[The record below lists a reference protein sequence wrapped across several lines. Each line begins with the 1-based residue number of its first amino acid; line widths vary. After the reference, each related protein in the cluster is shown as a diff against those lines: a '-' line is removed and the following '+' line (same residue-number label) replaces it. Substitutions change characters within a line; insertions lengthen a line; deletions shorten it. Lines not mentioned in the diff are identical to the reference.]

1 VALRA
6 DTARHIITGATVL
19 IFSAAAIGTAMRYQ
33 DTSPASDLP
42 LAAELPAREA
52 TGAAHLTPPGP
63 MGYSATAG
71 SGSDIAAKL
80 DGTAAF
86 GGSDAARPSLEA
98 RQSANAGSG
107 SARWWADT
115 SARLTPTSGRS
126 HGGGGRSGSLSGG
139 GSSVSGGGRR
149 NSAQSTQP
157 PRGPGN
163 SRGNGGGRSNG
174 GGNGGGNGNGNG
186 GGTSAPVSPPVFD
199 DHTPAVGDI
208 VLGNPI
214 PIDLDAPGGGGGL
227 DPGGLAH
234 SPEPASLL
242 LMATGVAGVLAA
254 RRRRRK

>member
-52 TGAAHLTPPGP
+52 TGAAHIAPPGA

-80 DGTAAF
+80 DSTVAFSGT
-86 GGSDAARPSLEA
+86 DAALPSREA
-98 RQSANAGSG
+98 RQSASAGSG
-107 SARWWADT
+107 SVRWWGDT
-115 SARLTPTSGRS
+115 SARLTPTSSRS
-126 HGGGGRSGSLSGG
+126 GGGGSGSLPGSG
-139 GSSVSGGGRR
+139 GSSASGGARR
-149 NSAQSTQP
+149 DSVQSTPP

-174 GGNGGGNGNGNG
+174 GGGGNGNGNG
-186 GGTSAPVSPPVFD
+186 GPNAAPAAPVFG
-199 DHTPAVGDI
+199 DHTTPVGDL
-208 VLGNPI
+208 VGGGGVT
-214 PIDLDAPGGGGGL
+214 LDDGIGAPGGGSF
-227 DPGGLAH
+227 DPGGLSH

>member
-1 VALRA
+1 MALRA

-33 DTSPASDLP
+33 NTSPASDLP

-52 TGAAHLTPPGP
+52 TGAANLTPPGR

-71 SGSDIAAKL
+71 SGSDIAARL
-80 DGTAAF
+80 DGTVAF
-86 GGSDAARPSLEA
+86 SGSDAAQPSREA
-98 RQSANAGSG
+98 RQSASAGSG

-115 SARLTPTSGRS
+115 SASLTPTSGRN
-126 HGGGGRSGSLSGG
+126 RGG
-139 GSSVSGGGRR
+139 GSASLPGAGYSVSGGARG
-149 NSAQSTQP
+149 NSAKSTPP

-174 GGNGGGNGNGNG
+174 GGGGNGNGNG
-186 GGTSAPVSPPVFD
+186 GLHASPASPVFGG
-199 DHTPAVGDI
+199 HTTPVGDL
-208 VLGNPI
+208 VGGGGVT
-214 PIDLDAPGGGGGL
+214 LDDGIGTPGGGGF